1 MRIVAG
7 RHKGRVLAAPP
18 GRDTRPTAD
27 RARETL
33 FNILAHGH
41 GLDLDGAAVVDAFA
55 GSGALGL
62 EALSRGAARAYFL
75 ETNRAAQEAIRANLR
90 STDETNSRLLT
101 QDATRPPPA
110 PEPCALALLDPP
122 YRSDLGAPALA
133 ALARQ
138 GWLAPGALCVV
149 EVAVDEDFC
158 APEGFVVVEERRSGA
173 ARFVILEWQPTAA

>member
-1 MRIVAG
+1 VRIVAG
-7 RHKGRVLAAPP
+7 RHKGRTLAVPP

-33 FNILAHGH
+33 FNVLTHGH

-55 GSGALGL
+55 GSGALGV

-75 ETNRAAQEAIRANLR
+75 ENHRAAQEAIRANLR
-90 STDETNSRLLT
+90 STGETDSRLFAL
-101 QDATRPPPA
+101 DATRPPPA

-122 YRSDLGAPALA
+122 YRSGLAAPALE

-138 GWLAPGALCVV
+138 GWLAAGALCVV
-149 EVAVDEDFC
+149 EVAADEAF
-158 APEGFVVVEERRSGA
+158 APPHGFAVLEERRSGA
-173 ARFVILEWQPTAA
+173 ARFVILERAA